1 MKIGI
6 LWDIENVR
14 PPSEHNYVQAIIE
27 AVCADG
33 FLSYAM
39 AFGDWSNTSM
49 RGIADEMAAS
59 NFELIHT
66 PHGKKKNSADMSLV
80 AHGVELIFQYP
91 NIERFVLISGDGDF
105 RPLLLTQKKHGKET
119 WVVCDMNRSASQDLF
134 KMADHALDYRDIIKE
149 SEAFDETEDFDETD
163 GAEAER
169 ADTDLSRERA
179 FELFKETVGLMLS
192 AGNTPASGG
201 VKSRMKLLNQQ
212 FDEKALG
219 YDSWRAFV
227 RDATRATQIVHKG
240 GAFEFTKKPDSTIPS
255 VFKALI
261 DALPADGEPI
271 LFATVAR
278 QIDFK
283 GSGYKKF
290 KDLAL
295 DAEKRGYVTTEGA
308 GMNWSLKRSKG
319 V

>member
-6 LWDIENVR
+6 LWDIENVT
-14 PPSEHNYVQAIIE
+14 PPSGLNYVQTIID

-33 FLSYAM
+33 LLSYAM
-39 AFGDWSNTSM
+39 AFGDWSNARM
-49 RGIADEMAAS
+49 KGIADEMAAS

-66 PHGKKKNSADMSLV
+66 PHDGKKNSADMSLV
-80 AHGVELIFQYP
+80 AHGVEIIFQYP
-91 NIERFVLISGDGDF
+91 NIERFVLVSGDGDF

-119 WVVCDMNRSASQDLF
+119 WVVCDVNKSASEDLV
-134 KMADHALDYRDIIKE
+134 KMADHALDYRDIIKG
-149 SEAFDETEDFDETD
+149 TEDDDEAD

-179 FELFKETVGLMLS
+179 FELFKETVGLMIS

-201 VKSRMKLLNQQ
+201 VKSRMKLLNPQ

-227 RDATRATQIVHKG
+227 RDATRATQIVQKG
-240 GAFEFTKKPDSTIPS
+240 GTFEFTKKPDSTIPS

-261 DALPADGEPI
+261 DALPAGGEPI
-271 LFATVAR
+271 PFATVAQ

-295 DAEKRGYVTTEGA
+295 DAEKRGYVTTKST

-319 V
+319 I

>member
-6 LWDIENVR
+6 LWDIENVK
-14 PPSEHNYVQAIIE
+14 PPLGLNYVQMIID

-33 FLSYAM
+33 RLSYAM
-39 AFGDWSNTSM
+39 AFGDWSNASIK
-49 RGIADEMAAS
+49 GIADEMAAS

-66 PHGKKKNSADMSLV
+66 PHGRKKNSSDMSLV

-91 NIERFVLISGDGDF
+91 NIERFVLVSGDGDF

-119 WVVCDMNRSASQDLF
+119 WVVCDVNNSASEDLV
-134 KMADHALDYRDIIKE
+134 KMADHALDYRDLIK
-149 SEAFDETEDFDETD
+149 ETEDFDEAD

-169 ADTDLSRERA
+169 ADTDLSKERA
-179 FELFKETVGLMLS
+179 FELFKETVGLMIS

-201 VKSRMKLLNQQ
+201 VKSRMKLLNPQ
-212 FDEKALG
+212 FDEKSLG
-219 YDSWRAFV
+219 YGSWRDFV
-227 RDATRATQIVHKG
+227 QAAKGATQIVFKD

-261 DALPADGEPI
+261 DALPAGGGWAP
-271 LFATVAR
+271 FTTVAR
-278 QIDFK
+278 QIDFR

-295 DAEKRGYVTTEGA
+295 DAEKRGYVLAKSTGL
-308 GMNWSLKRSKG
+308 NWSLKRSSG
-319 V
+319 R